1 MTEHLCGAFFLS
13 QGLLEVGPRAGGS
26 HGDAELVTRWTSL
39 EVTQEVGLESGKLLD
54 IRQVE

>member
-1 MTEHLCGAFFLS
+1 VWGLFLS

-39 EVTQEVGLESGKLLD
+39 EVTGQVRLESGKLLD

>member
-1 MTEHLCGAFFLS
+1 M
-13 QGLLEVGPRAGGS
+13 LEVGPQAGGS

-39 EVTQEVGLESGKLLD
+39 EVTGQVRLESGKLLD